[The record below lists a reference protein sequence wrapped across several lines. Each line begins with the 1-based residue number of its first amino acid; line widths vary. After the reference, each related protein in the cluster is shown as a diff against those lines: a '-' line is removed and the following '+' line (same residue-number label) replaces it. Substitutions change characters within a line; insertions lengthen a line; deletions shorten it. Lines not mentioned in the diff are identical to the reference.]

1 MLLLSQMMFPP
12 KISSGFSA
20 FTADQWKNWILLYSL
35 PSLKGILPHRDYN
48 CWLLFVKACNL
59 LCRCFITTDQLEEA
73 DKILLM
79 FCKQFEQ
86 IYDHV
91 HCTINIHL
99 HCHLKDCVLDFGPVY
114 AFWLFSFERL
124 NGFLGIIIPTTMI
137 FLSD

>member
-59 LCRCFITTDQLEEA
+59 LCRRFITTDQLKEA

-86 IYDHV
+86 INDHV
-91 HCTINIHL
+91 HWTINIHL